1 MRVIYDDIRATSHE
15 VESFSFTNRQLSFS
29 TDSRG
34 KYSNGT
40 LTSNGSYSTFTGFI
54 NFPYSI
60 PLSEYNVFTVWA
72 TIQDNLS
79 PSVSILGYDAGKLV
93 SGVSVPLTFNGNVF
107 SNMSTISRLEIVF
120 SGAIVVAGITIDKV
134 EFFKQKLFGEVPRL
148 KANVDNNV
156 MLGNGIK
163 RSQHPMLESYHI
175 EGRLSL
181 KGTPIPGTLMRI
193 QVDSANNL
201 IIPTQP
207 NGKYLHYTT
216 AAIPITLVA
225 YSQWYNHNSM
235 IRENVR
241 PNKDIRTSIGSFAY
255 SVDVSGFTQFLTG
268 WVGEGDYIRFDKIGG
283 SQTTKIETVNHLGN
297 QQMLLLEYSMQTEP
311 NYDLFRVYDAS
322 NTQQFQI
329 SGTASGYVAVMSGY
343 SLTYSKDG
351 GGDIGFDTVRFLSGK
366 VVDKNNSIATVE
378 GFIDSFGTVSPPD
391 YENMS
396 SDFIEVTPG
405 SELEYCAWV
414 SSPDNPWVGWVF
426 YNSAKQMIGSRTVV
440 TLFKGKI
447 TVPSNAAYIRIS
459 SRYLKKG
466 YLEIS

>member
-1 MRVIYDDIRATSHE
+1 MRVMYDDIRVTSHK
-15 VESFSFTNRQLSFS
+15 VESFSFTNRQLSCGV
-29 TDSRG
+29 DWRG
-34 KYSNGT
+34 KYENGLLKSNDG
-40 LTSNGSYSTFTGFI
+40 YSTFIGYIFL
-54 NFPYSI
+54 PYSI
-60 PLSEYNVFTVWA
+60 PLSEYNVVTVWA

-79 PSVSILGYDAGKLV
+79 PSVSVLGHDAGKLV
-93 SGVSVPLTFNGNVF
+93 SGVSVPLTFNSNVF
-107 SNMSTISRLEIVF
+107 SNMSTISSLEIVV
-120 SGAIVVAGITIDKV
+120 SDAIVVAGITIDKV
-134 EFFKQKLFGEVPRL
+134 EFSKQKPFGEVPRL

-163 RSQHPMLESYHI
+163 QSQYPMLESYYI

-181 KGTPIPGTLMRI
+181 KGVPVPGTLMKI
-193 QVDSANNL
+193 QVDSVNNL

-241 PNKDIRTSIGSFAY
+241 PNKDIRTSIGSFSY
-255 SVDVSGFTQFLTG
+255 IHFDFSDFTQFLSG
-268 WVGEGDYIRFDKIGG
+268 WVGEGDYIRFNNIGA
-283 SQTTKIETVNHLGN
+283 SQTTKIETVSFSDSK
-297 QQMLLLEYSMQTEP
+297 MLLLEYSMQSEA
-311 NYDLFRVYDAS
+311 NYDFFRVYDTS

-329 SGTASGYVAVMSGY
+329 SGTASGYIAIMPGY

-351 GGDIGFDTVRFLSGK
+351 SGDTGFDTVRFLSGK
-366 VVDKNNSIATVE
+366 VVDKNNNLATVE
-378 GFIDSFGTVSPPD
+378 GFINSSGTVSPPD

-414 SSPDNPWVGWVF
+414 SSPYNPWIGWVF

-440 TLFKGKI
+440 TSFKGKI

>member
-1 MRVIYDDIRATSHE
+1 MRVIYDDIRVTSHK
-15 VESFSFTNRQLSFS
+15 VDSIAFNNNQLLYSV
-29 TDSRG
+29 DWRG
-34 KYSNGT
+34 KYENG
-40 LTSNGSYSTFTGFI
+40 LLKSNGSNSTFIGYIFP
-54 NFPYSI
+54 PYSI
-60 PLSEYNVFTVWA
+60 PLSEYKVITVWA
-72 TIQDNLS
+72 TIHDNLS

-93 SGVSVPLTFNGNVF
+93 SGVSVPLTFNSNVF
-107 SNMSTISRLEIVF
+107 SNMSTISSLEIVV

-134 EFFKQKLFGEVPRL
+134 EFSKQELFGEVPRL
-148 KANVDNNV
+148 KANVDNTV

-163 RSQHPMLESYHI
+163 RSQHPMLESYYI

-181 KGTPIPGTLMRI
+181 KGTPVPGTLMKV
-193 QVDSANNL
+193 QVDSSNNL
-201 IIPTQP
+201 IIPTHP

-216 AAIPITLVA
+216 TAIPITLVA

-241 PNKDIRTSIGSFAY
+241 PNKDIRTSIGSFVY
-255 SVDVSGFTQFLTG
+255 SSDVSDFTQFLTG
-268 WVGEGDYIRFDKIGG
+268 WVREGDYIRFDKIGG
-283 SQTTKIETVNHLGN
+283 SQTTKIETANFN
-297 QQMLLLEYSMQTEP
+297 NSKMLLLEYSMQTEP
-311 NYDLFRVYDAS
+311 NYDFFRVYDAS

-329 SGTASGYVAVMSGY
+329 SGTTSGYIAIMSGY

-351 GGDIGFDTVRFLSGK
+351 SGNVGFDTVRFLSGK

-378 GFIDSFGTVSPPD
+378 GFINSSGTVSSPD

-414 SSPDNPWVGWVF
+414 SSPDNPWIGWVF
-426 YNSAKQMIGSRTVV
+426 YNSAKQMIDSRTVV
-440 TLFKGKI
+440 TSFKGKI
-447 TVPSNAAYIRIS
+447 TVPSNAAYIRIGA
-459 SRYLKKG
+459 RYLKKG